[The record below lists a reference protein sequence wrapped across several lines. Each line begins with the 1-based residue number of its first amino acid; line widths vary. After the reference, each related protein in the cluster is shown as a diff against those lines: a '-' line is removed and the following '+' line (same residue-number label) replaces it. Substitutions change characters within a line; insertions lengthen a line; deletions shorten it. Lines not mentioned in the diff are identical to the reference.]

1 MDNAKYK
8 THVEFNTRRYCGV
21 KHSVGIFYSKVQHH
35 LFERWKSRCQQYFDH
50 LFFSFTNEVVEQPA
64 SPACSLYRS
73 QMKLKT
79 AASSDWSNT
88 IASIANIIL
97 AIQYVFILL
106 AKQQSSLV
114 LHKIVQYL
122 LVLLTILQYLLVLQ
136 YCNTFAIPCEL
147 AILRA
152 IPCNTM
158 QYHDK

>member
-1 MDNAKYK
+1 MD
-8 THVEFNTRRYCGV
+8 FCP
-21 KHSVGIFYSKVQHH
+21 GIFF
-35 LFERWKSRCQQYFDH
+35 LLRERMFYETSSVREVEEVENSTHSRCQQYFDH